1 MKLREAII
9 LLALIL
15 SWTYYLWPGKK
26 PSQTVL
32 TAGAYHRAQE
42 FCYDQRKAFTLRRG
56 DYDEIKSVA
65 CLSTN
70 PSTGKDEREEIPT
83 YILHGENP

>member
-1 MKLREAII
+1 MRARELII
-9 LLALIL
+9 LIALVCSL
-15 SWTYYLWPGKK
+15 YVQFWSGNK

-32 TAGAYHRAQE
+32 TAGAYHRAE
-42 FCYDQRKAFTLRRG
+42 KFCYDQRKGLTWRRG
-56 DYDEIKSVA
+56 NYDEIQEVA

-83 YILHGENP
+83 YILQGENP

>member
-32 TAGAYHRAQE
+32 TAGAYHRAE
-42 FCYDQRKAFTLRRG
+42 KFCYDQRKGLTWRRG
-56 DYDEIKSVA
+56 DYDEIQSVA